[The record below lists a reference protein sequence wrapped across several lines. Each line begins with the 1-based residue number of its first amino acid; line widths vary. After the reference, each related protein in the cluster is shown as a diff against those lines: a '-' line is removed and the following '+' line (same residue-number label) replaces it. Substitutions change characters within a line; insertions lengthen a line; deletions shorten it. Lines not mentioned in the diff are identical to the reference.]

1 MITPDLATEQRH
13 GRAEAIV
20 AGRLVAI
27 VRVRHETD
35 LPAIADAIARGS
47 ITAIEF
53 TLNTP
58 GALEAL
64 ETTRERLGGD
74 VLIGAGTV
82 MMESEAMAAVNAGAQ
97 FLVSPI
103 TDAGVIA
110 TGQAAGC
117 PVLPGAYTP
126 TEIAQAMA
134 LEAELVKLFPASQLG
149 PAYVREVL
157 APLDTA
163 RLVPTGGV
171 RVDNVAAYL
180 DAGAAALAVGSSV
193 CKPEWVEAR
202 DYNAIEA
209 AARSFRDAVIAW
221 EKERQA

>member
-13 GRAEAIV
+13 DRAEAIL
-20 AGRLVAI
+20 AGRLIAI
-27 VRVRHETD
+27 VRLRHAAD
-35 LPAIADAIARGS
+35 LPAIAEAIARGG

-58 GALEAL
+58 GALEAVDAARG
-64 ETTRERLGGD
+64 TLGGD

-82 MMESEAMAAVNAGAQ
+82 TTEPEAMAAANAGAQ

-103 TDAGVIA
+103 TNAGVIA

-134 LEAELVKLFPASQLG
+134 LEAELIKLFPASQLG
-149 PAYVREVL
+149 PSYVREVL
-157 APLDTA
+157 APLDSA

-171 RVDNVAAYL
+171 RVDNVATYL

-209 AARSFRDAVIAW
+209 AARSFREAVTSW
-221 EKERQA
+221 EEHQA